1 MKLIFIH
8 VVLFLL
14 RTSKVDSFSSSAS
27 LRNRRHWMSLNWD
40 LLLLAIG
47 IADPDLSI
55 LAHLS
60 LAALNEALEDVGS
73 SIVVL
78 VCVLKL

>member
-1 MKLIFIH
+1 
-8 VVLFLL
+8 
-14 RTSKVDSFSSSAS
+14 
-27 LRNRRHWMSLNWD
+27 MSLNWD

-47 IADPDLSI
+47 IADLDLSI

>member
-1 MKLIFIH
+1 
-8 VVLFLL
+8 
-14 RTSKVDSFSSSAS
+14 
-27 LRNRRHWMSLNWD
+27 MSLNWD

-60 LAALNEALEDVGS
+60 LAAFNEALEDVGS